1 MKKLSLRFRKSNGAN
16 YFLFSS
22 LSLLTLIVGC
32 SRRIDT
38 NHASLSSEDP
48 AKAAMPLIT
57 VAESVKQSWVEV
69 RSNALP
75 VMASHV
81 RMGAKSCVERK
92 FVFSSTLVVLGQSFD
107 MVFEEEAG
115 LLTLGIVEDSETKL
129 SGFELGQE
137 VKDALCKGPS
147 QSSDGVLLLD
157 NQLHAKLVSVVSA
170 AMQKMVPDCKSVAF
184 DARSVQCRLEQL
196 LPQPALV
203 KTEEFQKAMIRKW
216 SRQPYILA
224 RRTGVVSTLA
234 RSAINLGRDDGFTK
248 FCKVLQ
254 FSLPEELPVVM
265 TSRRWQNA
273 LCSGQASISREA
285 ALYGLSKGVQEL
297 AMLRKLYEQTSREG
311 FLSVKI
317 PLQTIPGRAME
328 ASRQPLRVT
337 IAPDSDVSKKL
348 VDEARQYLGRPEV
361 DELPKRLSGRK
372 RAARLRVRHE
382 HLMAK
387 PLMASLTVDRGVMC
401 WHPVFAE
408 SWDLMRVADGMKLTG
423 DGFQFECG
431 FMDEREEA
439 TKREMASLSRYL
451 LQSLSSETEFVIDN
465 GQSKLLRLPE
475 GRYQYTVHVLP
486 ANPLDSEDIEDDNSP
501 KSTGEL
507 GWGSSRNHAIK
518 VW

>member
-1 MKKLSLRFRKSNGAN
+1 
-16 YFLFSS
+16 
-22 LSLLTLIVGC
+22 
-32 SRRIDT
+32 
-38 NHASLSSEDP
+38 
-48 AKAAMPLIT
+48 
-57 VAESVKQSWVEV
+57 
-69 RSNALP
+69 
-75 VMASHV
+75 
-81 RMGAKSCVERK
+81 MGAKSCVEQK

-107 MVFEEEAG
+107 MVFEEEGG

-129 SGFELGQE
+129 SGFEIGQE
-137 VKDALCKGPS
+137 FKDALCHAENQPA
-147 QSSDGVLLLD
+147 DGVLLLNND
-157 NQLHAKLVSVVSA
+157 LHAKLVSLVSS
-170 AMQKMVPDCKSVAF
+170 AMQKMVPDCKSVTF
-184 DARSVQCRLEQL
+184 DARSVKCGLEQL
-196 LPQPALV
+196 MPQPALI

-234 RSAINLGRDDGFTK
+234 RSAMNLSNDDGFGK

-273 LCSGQASISREA
+273 LCSAQSSVRKEA
-285 ALYGLSKGVQEL
+285 AFYGLSKGVQEL
-297 AMLRKLYEQTSREG
+297 AMLRELYEQTSREG
-311 FLSVKI
+311 LLSVKI
-317 PLQTIPGRAME
+317 PLQTIPGRAVE

-348 VDEARQYLGRPEV
+348 VEEARQYLGRPEV
-361 DELPKRLSGRK
+361 DELPRRLSRGK
-372 RAARLRVRHE
+372 RAARLRLRHE
-382 HLMAK
+382 HLIAK
-387 PLMASLTVDRGVMC
+387 PVVASLAPARSDMC

-423 DGFQFECG
+423 DGFQFDCG
-431 FMDEREEA
+431 LIDAREDESKKEV
-439 TKREMASLSRYL
+439 ASLSKYL

-465 GQSKLLRLPE
+465 GQSKLLRLPQ
-475 GRYQYTVHVLP
+475 GKYQYTVHVLP
-486 ANPLDSEDIEDDNSP
+486 ANPLDSEDIEDESNP